1 MRPSCNPGLP
11 AWHYTVQRL
20 PLRHRSEQH
29 ISEIELGRTFS
40 RYRTRTQG
48 GDKKRPYFSSSK
60 VFESLR
66 RTFELELS
74 SNPLLPQIPALEW
87 KQSQEL
93 CHVSFWEKARGP
105 DVMWRDIRVFQKSLS
120 FPVQL
125 FFSPQAPL
133 CVPKNIEDLAFLKV
147 ATLPRPHCDA
157 AASFLKSPLGTLGEE
172 GTFVC
177 PPLPLH
183 RLLSFPSSLIC
194 LFIVTPQIE
203 EGEGKQCT
211 FPRHTQAEN
220 RGGEIRG
227 KTNARK
233 LC

>member
-1 MRPSCNPGLP
+1 M
-11 AWHYTVQRL
+11 
-20 PLRHRSEQH
+20 
-29 ISEIELGRTFS
+29 
-40 RYRTRTQG
+40 
-48 GDKKRPYFSSSK
+48 
-60 VFESLR
+60 
-66 RTFELELS
+66 
-74 SNPLLPQIPALEW
+74 LPQIPALER

-120 FPVQL
+120 FPVQRLL
-125 FFSPQAPL
+125 FFPPQSLL

-157 AASFLKSPLGTLGEE
+157 AASFLKSPLGTLGEK

-203 EGEGKQCT
+203 EGERESNALFRDTHRQREQGW
-211 FPRHTQAEN
+211 
-220 RGGEIRG
+220 G
-227 KTNARK
+227 KTRENECKKTWLR
-233 LC
+233 